1 MENSNKDENTG
12 RPYDNSNKKTKR
24 IILAVFCAMLVFM
37 IICLMIPRFQE
48 MRKEEEETYNN
59 SFHDT
64 YAEGF
69 DIKNYEE
76 YMSLDRSFMYYDGT
90 GIGSG
95 VIEENLNSFNPGVTV
110 IYRMINA
117 LIDGDVKAYNE
128 CLGDGVEKLEYFT
141 QQQIYKISLTS
152 KVSDSGA
159 YEFTLSYK
167 IHENNGSYRIDI
179 GSDESRSSTITVSNV
194 SGKYLVESM
203 RGIVYGK

>member
-1 MENSNKDENTG
+1 MG
-12 RPYDNSNKKTKR
+12 RVNQEKNMDRSCGSSNKKAKM
-24 IILAVFCAMLVFM
+24 IILVIFGAMLVFM
-37 IICLMIPRFQE
+37 IICLLTPRFQKLK
-48 MRKEEEETYNN
+48 KEEEETYNN

-64 YAEGF
+64 YAEDF
-69 DIKNYEE
+69 DIKDYEE

-117 LIDGDVKAYNE
+117 LIDGDVNAYNE
-128 CLGDGVEKLEYFT
+128 CLGESVEKLEHFT

-152 KVSDSGA
+152 QVSDSGA

-179 GSDESRSSTITVSNV
+179 GSDESRSSTVTVSNV

-203 RGIVYGK
+203 NNIAYRK